1 MFECVFGFFFL
12 MVAGSI
18 AVVLCI
24 CNNWPALVIF
34 FLPLLLLEEVR
45 TLFAGELEFL
55 KYLPIESEVFTV
67 H

>member
-1 MFECVFGFFFL
+1 